1 MSEIVYHI
9 ELDDYATPAFVTF
22 GKDYYRTM
30 ADVEEFISKFKDDE
44 ERQDLV
50 KAFEEYKQGNSDI
63 EISVGFWKHKMLEEV
78 KVYGS
83 KEITSGAYKWEHINV
98 WGFPYDMKCDALNSK
113 HYWIKN
119 GKQLCRVIKA
129 KFTNL
134 QLKNTIGEYAE
145 INMIWGFPHII
156 EFNMYNT
163 LMVVEKRFD
172 TVKELASDTTL
183 FTGIQLE
190 IPTDYNY
197 KILYHKFVKFV

>member
-22 GKDYYRTM
+22 GKDYYGTM
-30 ADVEEFISKFKDDE
+30 ADVEKFISKFKDDD

-83 KEITSGAYKWEHINV
+83 KEITSGAYKWEHTNV
-98 WGFPYDMKCDALNSK
+98 WGFPYNMKCDALNSK

-119 GKQLCRVIKA
+119 G
-129 KFTNL
+129 
-134 QLKNTIGEYAE
+134 NTIGEYAE
-145 INMIWGFPHII
+145 ISMIWGFPHII

-172 TVKELASDTTL
+172 TVKELKEDMKTFSSISDMD
-183 FTGIQLE
+183 FTSFCNDIFADG
-190 IPTDYNY
+190 
-197 KILYHKFVKFV
+197 